1 MARDVCLS
9 ISSSPGSELAA
20 TAEAEAV
27 AEAMK
32 FSRDKIDEI
41 KFALVEACIN
51 AFEHAG
57 QSAAGRVDLKFRVC
71 HRPSGAEML
80 EVTVADRGK
89 GFDPSRIESPRLENK
104 LRGGNKRGWGLKFI
118 QSLMDEVE
126 IRSTEKGTT
135 IVMRK
140 YK

>member
-1 MARDVCLS
+1 MANKEVSLS
-9 ISSSPGSELAA
+9 IPSAPGMELAA
-20 TAEAEAV
+20 TAQAEALG
-27 AEAMK
+27 ESMRL
-32 FSRDKIDEI
+32 SRDKIDEV

-57 QSAAGRVDLKFRVC
+57 HPAGTVELRFRVSQ
-71 HRPSGAEML
+71 RPGGREML

-89 GFDPSRIESPRLENK
+89 GFDPARVEPPQLEKK
-104 LRGGNKRGWGLKFI
+104 LRGGSKRGWGLKFI

-126 IRSTEKGTT
+126 IRSTESGTT

>member
-1 MARDVCLS
+1 MAKEVCLS
-9 ISSSPGSELAA
+9 IPSAPGMELAA
-20 TAEAEAV
+20 TAQAEALG
-27 AEAMK
+27 ESMRL
-32 FSRDKIDEI
+32 SRDKIDEV

-57 QSAAGRVDLKFRVC
+57 QSAGRVDVKFRVSQ
-71 HRPSGAEML
+71 RPGGAEML
-80 EVTVADRGK
+80 EVTVADSGR
-89 GFDPSRIESPRLENK
+89 GFDPARVEPPQLEKK
-104 LRGGNKRGWGLKFI
+104 LRGGSKRGWGLKFI

-126 IRSTEKGTT
+126 IQSTKNGTT

>member
-1 MARDVCLS
+1 MAKEVCLS
-9 ISSSPGSELAA
+9 IPSTPGMELAA
-20 TAEAEAV
+20 TAQAEALG
-27 AEAMK
+27 EAMRL
-32 FSRDKIDEI
+32 SRDKIDEV

-57 QSAAGRVDLKFRVC
+57 QTAGQVDLRFRVSR
-71 HRPSGAEML
+71 RPGGAEML

-89 GFDPSRIESPRLENK
+89 GFDPARVEPPELGRK
-104 LRGGNKRGWGLKFI
+104 LREGANKRGWGLKFI

-126 IRSTEKGTT
+126 IRSTENGTT

>member
-1 MARDVCLS
+1 MTAKEVSLS
-9 ISSSPGSELAA
+9 IPSAPGMELAA
-20 TAEAEAV
+20 TAQAEALG
-27 AEAMK
+27 ESMLL
-32 FSRDKIDEI
+32 SRDKIDEV

-57 QSAAGRVDLKFRVC
+57 QNAGRVEVKFRVSQ
-71 HRPSGAEML
+71 RPGGAEML
-80 EVTVADRGK
+80 EVTVADRGR
-89 GFDPSRIESPRLENK
+89 GFDPSRVEPPQLERK
-104 LRGGNKRGWGLKFI
+104 LHGENKRGWGLKFI

-126 IRSTEKGTT
+126 IRSTDSGTT

>member
-1 MARDVCLS
+1 MAKEVCLS
-9 ISSSPGSELAA
+9 IPSAPGMELAA
-20 TAEAEAV
+20 TAEAEALG
-27 AEAMK
+27 ESMSL
-32 FSRDKIDEI
+32 SRDKIDEI

-57 QSAAGRVDLKFRVC
+57 QSAGSVDLKFRVC
-71 HRPSGAEML
+71 QRPSGAEML

-89 GFDPSRIESPRLENK
+89 GFDPARIEPPELESK

>member
-1 MARDVCLS
+1 MAKEVCLS
-9 ISSSPGSELAA
+9 IPSTPGMELAA
-20 TAEAEAV
+20 TAQAEALG
-27 AEAMK
+27 EAMRL
-32 FSRDKIDEI
+32 SRDKIDEV

-51 AFEHAG
+51 AFEHGGESAG
-57 QSAAGRVDLKFRVC
+57 QVDLRFRISR
-71 HRPSGAEML
+71 RPGGAEML

-89 GFDPSRIESPRLENK
+89 GFDPARIEPPELDRK
-104 LRGGNKRGWGLKFI
+104 LREGASKRGWGLKFI

-126 IRSTEKGTT
+126 IRSTENGTT

>member
-1 MARDVCLS
+1 MANKEVSLS
-9 ISSSPGSELAA
+9 IPSAPGMELAA
-20 TAEAEAV
+20 TAQAEALG
-27 AEAMK
+27 EAMRL
-32 FSRDKIDEI
+32 SRDKIDEV

-57 QSAAGRVDLKFRVC
+57 QPAGRVDLRFRVSQ
-71 HRPSGAEML
+71 RPGGAEML

-89 GFDPSRIESPRLENK
+89 GFDPARVEPPQLAQK

-126 IRSTEKGTT
+126 IRSTESGTT

>member
-1 MARDVCLS
+1 MANKEVSLS
-9 ISSSPGSELAA
+9 IPSAPGMELAA
-20 TAEAEAV
+20 TAQAEALG
-27 AEAMK
+27 ESMRL
-32 FSRDKIDEI
+32 SRDKIDEV

-57 QSAAGRVDLKFRVC
+57 HPAGTVELRFRVSQ
-71 HRPSGAEML
+71 RPGGTEML

-89 GFDPSRIESPRLENK
+89 GFDPARVEPPQLEKK
-104 LRGGNKRGWGLKFI
+104 LRGGSKRGWGLKFI

-126 IRSTEKGTT
+126 IRSTESGTT